1 MGCGSTV
8 AAHPP
13 TNDDRHFSVPGGAS
27 GLVGHDRWELFQVVE
42 GQLDGVGDQAADA
55 EAVVGEVGGGEGLVL
70 G

>member
-1 MGCGSTV
+1 M
-8 AAHPP
+8 
-13 TNDDRHFSVPGGAS
+13 
-27 GLVGHDRWELFQVVE
+27 VGHDRWELFQVVE